1 MIGENMKKIL
11 LLITILFSFFMITNV
26 YAKNDIFIDNIELLE
41 NSDTENNTSNYEI
54 RDDGTLNFDLA
65 FTYKNSYIKYKI
77 TLKNSSDK
85 DYEFNLLDKKTDNFD
100 YKYTYD
106 DNIIEANSTKDIEL
120 LVTYENVVENEELL
134 DGNFNID
141 DEETIQLI
149 TEENNTPEEKPSIN
163 NPETRNNIIIIVATM
178 SFMILLI
185 VLIAK
190 YSVVG
195 KIFLIIIMFSFIV
208 YPFQIVAIET
218 ADIKINYSI
227 NIMPRQYKLIYK
239 EINRYSSGP
248 GKTWTYTGYVGTDK
262 ITKYVGADF
271 FRSFTASFY
280 DTKTGKWIRNL
291 TEDEVFLDIGEGY
304 YIAVRYTCLTGETE
318 IEVYDKKK
326 KKKKKKKLKDI
337 TYDDLILVWNFYKGC
352 FEYVEP
358 LWIMK
363 ESSSNSY
370 YHLVFSDGSYLDII
384 GDHKVFNVEN
394 NKFVSAGNQDEFR
407 IGEHTINSKGEIIEL
422 VSREEVNRNVV
433 SYNVI
438 TKKYLN
444 MYANGILTSCVFSNI
459 NDIHDMKYIINNNDK
474 LTSED
479 LSGIDEEY
487 INNMNLKEVSVYFKG
502 DKKSTIKYVKD
513 YIKKLIDNKKD
524 ID

>member
-1 MIGENMKKIL
+1 MKKIL

-65 FTYKNSYIKYKI
+65 FTYKNSYLKYKI

-85 DYEFNLLDKKTDNFD
+85 DYEFNLLDKNTDHFD

-106 DNIIEANSTKDIEL
+106 DNVIEANSTKDIEL

-141 DEETIQLI
+141 DEGTIQLV
-149 TEENNTPEEKPSIN
+149 TEENNSPEEKPSIS
-163 NPETRNNIIIIVATM
+163 NPETRNNIIIIVVTM

-208 YPFQIVAIET
+208 YPFQIVALEKANIT
-218 ADIKINYSI
+218 INYSI
-227 NIMPRQYKLIYK
+227 NVLPRKYKVIYKLY
-239 EINRYSSGP
+239 YYHSSAL
-248 GKTWTYTGYVGTDK
+248 KSTTTYTEYAGTDMMS
-262 ITKYVGADF
+262 KYVGANSINFHDIS
-271 FRSFTASFY
+271 FRDS
-280 DTKTGKWIRNL
+280 KTNTWIRYV
-291 TEDEVFLDIGEGY
+291 TSDEVLLDMGEGY
-304 YIAVRYTCLTGETE
+304 YVITREACLTGETE

-370 YHLVFSDGSYLDII
+370 YHLIFSDGSYIDII

-438 TKKYLN
+438 TKKHLN

-459 NDIHDMKYIINNNDK
+459 NDIHDMKYITNNNDK

-487 INNMNLKEVSVYFKG
+487 INNMNLKEVSVDFKG

-513 YIKKLIDNKKD
+513 YINKLIDNKKD

>member
-1 MIGENMKKIL
+1 MKKIL
-11 LLITILFSFFMITNV
+11 LLLTILFSFFMITNV
-26 YAKNDIFIDNIELLE
+26 YAKNNVFIDNIELLE

-85 DYEFNLLDKKTDNFD
+85 DYEFNLLDKKTDHFD

-106 DNIIEANSTKDIEL
+106 DNIIEANSTKDVEL

-141 DEETIQLI
+141 DEGTIQLI
-149 TEENNTPEEKPSIN
+149 TEENNPSEEKPSIN

-208 YPFQIVAIET
+208 YPFQIVAIEKT
-218 ADIKINYSI
+218 DIAINYNI
-227 NIMPRQYKLIYK
+227 NVLPRKYLVEYRERNI
-239 EINRYSSGP
+239 YSSGP
-248 GKTWTYTGYVGTDK
+248 DKVYYYSEYVGVDK
-262 ITKYVGADF
+262 VSKYGAG
-271 FRSFTASFY
+271 ASSIGFY
-280 DTKTGKWIRNL
+280 NMKDKKFIRNVN
-291 TEDEVFLDIGEGY
+291 EDEILLDMGEGY
-304 YIAVRYTCLTGETE
+304 YLIIRHTCLTGETE
-318 IEVYDKKK
+318 IEVYDKKN

-438 TKKYLN
+438 TKKHLN

-459 NDIHDMKYIINNNDK
+459 NDICDMKYVVSDKDK
-474 LTSED
+474 LTKDD

-487 INNMNLKEVSVYFKG
+487 INNMNLKEVSVDFKG
-502 DKKSTIKYVKD
+502 DKKNTIKYVKD